1 MIALLDF
8 EKSKVI
14 KYKTASAPFDISST
28 QYDKFQSCINR
39 LKGTKKDGPLKFS
52 RKNAKGI
59 DDGDLGDGEKIE
71 EIMMEIQNLF
81 SLHKVTIHGKELKL
95 KDKMKKLDEK
105 LKNMKP
111 KIF

>member
-1 MIALLDF
+1 MDKRLRAGVIERNVDGTIRRNHDNKIWQILTDYVNAATIDQTVNDELIALLDF

-52 RKNAKGI
+52 RKMQKALTTAI
-59 DDGDLGDGEKIE
+59 
-71 EIMMEIQNLF
+71 
-81 SLHKVTIHGKELKL
+81 
-95 KDKMKKLDEK
+95 
-105 LKNMKP
+105 
-111 KIF
+111 